1 LVSVALPTA
10 AAVVSHVVHRD
21 ALVLGKNQ
29 HAVFM
34 VQQNAEK
41 NAVVKRVVVVPG
53 QGQGEWMQVDAPL
66 SAGALLVVRGADT
79 LKDGDKVRVLSDA
92 EFSLA
97 GAH

>member
-1 LVSVALPTA
+1 
-10 AAVVSHVVHRD
+10 
-21 ALVLGKNQ
+21 
-29 HAVFM
+29 
-34 VQQNAEK
+34 
-41 NAVVKRVVVVPG
+41 VVVVPG